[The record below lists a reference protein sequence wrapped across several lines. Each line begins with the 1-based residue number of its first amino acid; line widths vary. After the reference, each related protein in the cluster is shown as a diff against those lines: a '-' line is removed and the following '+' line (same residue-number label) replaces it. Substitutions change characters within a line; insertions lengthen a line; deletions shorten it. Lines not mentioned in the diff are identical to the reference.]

1 MKARSRFSKRYL
13 AFLCV
18 ALILACTLSLFLP
31 HNHTHLPGADCE
43 ACAMIDFWRSLLLVI
58 TLLVSISHYALCA
71 EFALEEYAYIAFSE
85 KATLVGQKVKL
96 SN

>member
-18 ALILACTLSLFLP
+18 ALILACTLLLFLP
-31 HNHTHLPGADCE
+31 HDHTHMPGADCE
-43 ACAMIDFWRSLLLVI
+43 VCAIIDFWRSLLLGL
-58 TLLVSISHYALCA
+58 TLLVSISHYAPCV
-71 EFALEEYAYIAFSE
+71 EFPREEYSYIAFGE
-85 KATLVGQKVKL
+85 TATLVGQKVKL